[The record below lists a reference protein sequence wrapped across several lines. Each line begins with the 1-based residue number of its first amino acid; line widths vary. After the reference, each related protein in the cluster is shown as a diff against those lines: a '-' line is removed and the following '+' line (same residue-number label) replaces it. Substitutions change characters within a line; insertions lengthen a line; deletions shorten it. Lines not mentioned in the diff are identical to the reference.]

1 MSAHRFT
8 VLRAPAHNARRSAAA
23 RRPRRLIAE
32 SLESRRLLAADAAWS
47 PALLALDTTCDGSVA
62 ADDVVAIVNRINR
75 FEAGDTPAGGV
86 RSAALD
92 VNRDGFVSAADV
104 LPVINQ
110 LNWRGTFRVQVP
122 EAWEGRTPVISDAQQ
137 ENLQQLFADL
147 NALRADCA
155 VTPEQVSQLVDDFR
169 ALLDGATRPD
179 EDAITQLVEDYQ
191 AAVDD
196 DEVTPAEGLQ
206 LTRDVQ
212 AVLSS
217 ASIPLEEVQSVV
229 ADLQAIVTASGVTA
243 EDVQQIADDVQAIV
257 AEFQN
262 QHDVRQEQREEI
274 RQLLADVLAGLSSG
288 DSTHAD
294 AARSAVMSTIVGE
307 RQGDAARSAVMS
319 TIVGERQGDAARKA
333 VMSTI
338 VGDRQASPDEEW
350 VDVTEDLANTAADSL
365 AAAIQ
370 AGGLSI

>member
-169 ALLDGATRPD
+169 TLLDGVTCPD
-179 EDAITQLVEDYQ
+179 QDTVTQLVDDYW
-191 AAVDD
+191 AAVE
-196 DEVTPAEGLQ
+196 DEEITSDEMLQ
-206 LTRDVQ
+206 LIRDVQ
-212 AVLSS
+212 DLLSS
-217 ASIPLEEVQSVV
+217 ANVPVEEAQAVF

-243 EDVQQIADDVQAIV
+243 EDLQLIVDDVQAIIT
-257 AEFQN
+257 EFQN
-262 QHDVRQEQREEI
+262 QHGVRQEHREEI
-274 RQLLADVLAGLSSG
+274 RQLLADVLSGLSG
-288 DSTHAD
+288 DDSTSAT
-294 AARSAVMSTIVGE
+294 AARKAVLSTIVSD

-319 TIVGERQGDAARKA
+319 TIVGERQ
-333 VMSTI
+333 S
-338 VGDRQASPDEEW
+338 SPEGCW
-350 VDVTEDLANTAADSL
+350 TDVSDDLSSEAADSL
-365 AAAIQ
+365 ASAIQ
-370 AGGLSI
+370 AGLAEGSCR